1 MAAEE
6 TLNAFFDE
14 LLTRCAPAA
23 RAPAPP
29 PRAQPLP
36 PPPLLPSS
44 PRTHVPACAA
54 RTHSLGVGD
63 LPFVVL
69 PLTGCTAARWGC
81 ARCSST
87 TRRVSS

>member
-29 PRAQPLP
+29 P
-36 PPPLLPSS
+36 S
-44 PRTHVPACAA
+44 
-54 RTHSLGVGD
+54 
-63 LPFVVL
+63 
-69 PLTGCTAARWGC
+69 TAAAAAAAAAVVAAHTCPRM
-81 ARCSST
+81 
-87 TRRVSS
+87 RRAHTFPWCG